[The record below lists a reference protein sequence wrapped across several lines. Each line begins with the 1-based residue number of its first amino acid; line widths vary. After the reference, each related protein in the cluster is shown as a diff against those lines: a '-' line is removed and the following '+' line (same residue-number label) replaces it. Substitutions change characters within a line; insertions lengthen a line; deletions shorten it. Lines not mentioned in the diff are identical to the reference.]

1 MGSYQSYRWLP
12 DLEARSSSGYSGG
25 NQTLTR
31 SLGILL
37 GSGSVGG
44 ITVRLG
50 WVIVYPLSDQ
60 VTFRVMNRRWHFL
73 SVFLPPALAVGAMLL
88 PPTLPQGQAQ
98 AAGEAPGR
106 ALTLRSDVQ
115 EANAKTGVVTAR
127 GNVQINYPAR
137 QIQATSAQAQ
147 YFSKERR
154 IVLSGDVF
162 VLQEGNSLRG
172 ETVTYLIDEG
182 RFIAHPQPS
191 SQVESI
197 YIVSDPNAP
206 TQPPTP
212 IATPPPVPNFGTPPA
227 VTAPATGSPPSV
239 PPVDIPPV
247 PPVTVPTTPLPRL
260 PGNGTLP

>member
-1 MGSYQSYRWLP
+1 MVGVATVSQPWAAVYLLQSG
-12 DLEARSSSGYSGG
+12 DLTA
-25 NQTLTR
+25 
-31 SLGILL
+31 
-37 GSGSVGG
+37 
-44 ITVRLG
+44 
-50 WVIVYPLSDQ
+50 
-60 VTFRVMNRRWHFL
+60 MNRLWRYL
-73 SVFLPPALAVGAMLL
+73 SISLVPALALGAITVSPLL
-88 PPTLPQGQAQ
+88 QQAWAQ
-98 AAGEAPGR
+98 AVGPAPGR

-115 EANAKTGVVTAR
+115 EANSKTGVVTAR

-154 IVLSGDVF
+154 IILTGDVF

-206 TQPPTP
+206 TQPPAP
-212 IATPPPVPNFGTPPA
+212 IATPLPTPNFATPPA
-227 VTAPATGSPPSV
+227 VPSPPS
-239 PPVDIPPV
+239 PPVLPSPA
-247 PPVTVPTTPLPRL
+247 VTVPPTPLPPF
-260 PGNGTLP
+260 PGHGAGP